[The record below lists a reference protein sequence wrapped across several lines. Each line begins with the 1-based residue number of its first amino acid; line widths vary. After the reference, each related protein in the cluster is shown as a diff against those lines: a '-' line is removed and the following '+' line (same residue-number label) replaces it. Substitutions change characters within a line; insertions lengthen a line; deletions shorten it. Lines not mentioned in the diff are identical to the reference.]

1 MKGSTSLNLTVLNL
15 VISPKGLRATSMRL
29 ASANQRLSCA
39 GRRRKIQAQG
49 ELNMAQSTH
58 HSLRLNHATLLPKST
73 VLWIIVLTAIAL
85 AAPSQAQQLPN
96 LAGTYRCEPEPSPC
110 QNGQTFTVSQSGNKL
125 NFKDEKGDVGEGT
138 ITSNISISAGPTWNM
153 LGTILRD
160 NAIQWS
166 NGTQW
171 HKRG

>member
-1 MKGSTSLNLTVLNL
+1 MT
-15 VISPKGLRATSMRL
+15 
-29 ASANQRLSCA
+29 
-39 GRRRKIQAQG
+39 
-49 ELNMAQSTH
+49 QSTH
-58 HSLRLNHATLLPKST
+58 HPLRLGHATLLPKST
-73 VLWIIVLTAIAL
+73 ALWTIVLTAIAL

-125 NFKDEKGDVGEGT
+125 DFKDERGRVGEGT
-138 ITSNISISAGPTWNM
+138 MTSNISVSVGPTWNM

-160 NAIQWS
+160 NRVIQWS

-171 HKRG
+171 RKQG